1 MPYSALN
8 PAQAAP
14 SLSNCFTTVP
24 TSNISGSS
32 SLSSSSQ
39 LSCMETE
46 LLRVDE
52 IYSYLADCYNRK
64 GDEVNFQKYN
74 RLKEGVG
81 GK

>member
-1 MPYSALN
+1 
-8 PAQAAP
+8 
-14 SLSNCFTTVP
+14 
-24 TSNISGSS
+24 
-32 SLSSSSQ
+32 
-39 LSCMETE
+39 METE